1 MAKKTNKRAVRAAKA
16 RATTYEID
24 IAQEFKDVKLDFKDF
39 KTELSN
45 KLDKTNQKLDDWKT
59 VFDRQLTTL
68 NDNMKSVMDT
78 IAKHEYRFTEHE
90 TRLNKLE
97 TIGVKAEVRR
107 EDLSNKA
114 KVGWL
119 CLKVGLGVGAIIGA
133 VGGCGLILKLLQ
145 II

>member
-1 MAKKTNKRAVRAAKA
+1 M
-16 RATTYEID
+16 
-24 IAQEFKDVKLDFKDF
+24 
-39 KTELSN
+39 
-45 KLDKTNQKLDDWKT
+45 
-59 VFDRQLTTL
+59 FDRQLTTL
-68 NDNMKSVMDT
+68 NDNMKSVMNT

-90 TRLNKLE
+90 TRLSKLE
-97 TIGVKAEVRR
+97 TTNVKSEVRR

-114 KVGWL
+114 KMGWL

>member
-1 MAKKTNKRAVRAAKA
+1 
-16 RATTYEID
+16 
-24 IAQEFKDVKLDFKDF
+24 
-39 KTELSN
+39 
-45 KLDKTNQKLDDWKT
+45 
-59 VFDRQLTTL
+59 
-68 NDNMKSVMDT
+68 MKSVMDT

-90 TRLNKLE
+90 TRLSKLE
-97 TIGVKAEVRR
+97 TTNAKSEVRR

-114 KVGWL
+114 KMGWL